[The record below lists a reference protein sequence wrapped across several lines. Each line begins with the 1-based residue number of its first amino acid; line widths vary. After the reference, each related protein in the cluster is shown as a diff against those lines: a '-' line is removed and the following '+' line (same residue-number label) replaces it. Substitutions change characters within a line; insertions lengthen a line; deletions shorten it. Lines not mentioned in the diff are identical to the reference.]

1 MKLWA
6 AIWDGIDRDLEG
18 WAKHIAADEMP
29 LPTGEARRLSTLIN
43 GFRTMQGMDPA
54 RAQVSARLA
63 RDLERGVA
71 GSQGIAGEAM
81 GPHVFG
87 AAEQAASLI
96 GSHDLVNE
104 RALRAVVDGV
114 TGDMAKDFSLMAD
127 HVQRKMIA
135 DLTTSIVAG
144 DGARDLAERIKKSIR
159 PTFGTAQSRSLRI
172 ARTQL
177 ARAYDVSRF
186 EVYAEAGNRE
196 LIYGWEWIANGSN
209 TCDVCAALDG
219 SIWPPD
225 EDTYRHPNCV
235 CSTVPV
241 LMGSPE
247 AETPFGE
254 NSRSD
259 QPGTTADVE
268 RVTSASGWTHWQM
281 KAKPSKARPK
291 PKRRT
296 KRAAPKSRSTG
307 RVGKSTPAPRKSL
320 TLAEKRAQGR
330 QGLRDEGSTTDHMDR
345 ADAKRQSLAGG
356 RWLSD
361 EDLNDVMA
369 VGDEA
374 RASIRKRVAAWA
386 DAEHAAG
393 RGYPGARQRRA
404 RRVIEARREVAA
416 ARGTLDPADVPM
428 PKMHTGKPKV
438 KKVAGVEYEMRAP
451 TTMHVEQV
459 RETLATYPGEW
470 VEDGADLFR
479 GLTVYDVDRGWFSQ
493 YGREM
498 ALSVD
503 SRGSTGASVARV
515 ATHEY
520 GHAMEATRRN
530 LVIAEQKWWEGR
542 VGEGRHLVPRDGAWE
557 AIGPENPTRDWYT
570 LKRYSATGAQDT
582 AYEVFTTGV
591 EEVLGA
597 SQWDRFLD
605 DDLEA
610 FILGSLLCL

>member
-18 WAKHIAADEMP
+18 WARHIAADEMP

-43 GFRTMQGMDPA
+43 GFRSVQGMDPA
-54 RAQVSARLA
+54 RAQVAARLA
-63 RDLERGVA
+63 RDLERGVT
-71 GSQGIAGEAM
+71 GSQGIAGDAL
-81 GPHVFG
+81 GPHVIG
-87 AAEQAASLI
+87 AAEQAASLV

-144 DGARDLAERIKKSIR
+144 DGARDLAKRIAKSIR

-177 ARAYDVSRF
+177 ARAYDVARF

-219 SIWPPD
+219 SVWPPD

-241 LMGSPE
+241 LHGSPE

-254 NSRSD
+254 NARSD

-281 KAKPSKARPK
+281 KRKPSKTPPK
-291 PKRRT
+291 PKGRT

-307 RVGKSTPAPRKSL
+307 RVRKATPAPRKSL

-330 QGLRDEGSTTDHMDR
+330 QALRDEGHSTDHMDR
-345 ADAKRQSLAGG
+345 ADAKRAELAGG
-356 RWLSD
+356 RWLTDDDMST
-361 EDLNDVMA
+361 VME
-369 VGDEA
+369 VGRDA
-374 RASIRKRVAAWA
+374 KASIRRRVKEWA
-386 DAEHAAG
+386 DAQPI
-393 RGYPGARQRRA
+393 YPSAKERRA
-404 RRVIEARREVAA
+404 RRVVEARREVAA

-428 PKMHTGKPKV
+428 PKLHSGKPKV
-438 KKVAGVEYEMRAP
+438 RKVAGVDYQMRAP
-451 TTMHVEQV
+451 TPMQV
-459 RETLATYPGEW
+459 DGVRDTLATYPGEW
-470 VEDGADLFR
+470 VEDGAALFR
-479 GLTVYDVDRGWFSQ
+479 ELTVYDVDRGWFSE

-498 ALSVD
+498 ALSID
-503 SRGSTGASVARV
+503 QRGSSAASVGRV
-515 ATHEY
+515 AAHEY

-530 LVIAEQKWWEGR
+530 LTIAEQKWWKAR
-542 VGEGRHLVPRDGAWE
+542 VGDDVTLVARDGAWE
-557 AIGPENPTRDWYT
+557 AVLPENPTRDWYT
-570 LKRYSATGAQDT
+570 LKRYSSTGAQDT

-591 EEVLGA
+591 EEVLGGSA
-597 SQWDRFLD
+597 WDRFLD
-605 DDLEA
+605 DDLEE
-610 FILGSLLCL
+610 FIMGALLCL